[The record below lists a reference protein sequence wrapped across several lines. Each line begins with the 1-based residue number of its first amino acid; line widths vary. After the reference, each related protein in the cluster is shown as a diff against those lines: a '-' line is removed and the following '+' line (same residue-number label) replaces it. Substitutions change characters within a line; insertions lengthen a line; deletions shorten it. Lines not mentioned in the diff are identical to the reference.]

1 MIRKEDTNFS
11 NGKILICFI
20 CHSIGHFAKHCKN
33 STCRSSQETQKKVWK
48 MKTKEQRNK
57 KPVSRVPL
65 GKIWR
70 IKEDSKDIEEINI
83 SNIDEVSKDDD
94 EHNYTIDKKGIH
106 YKEKQDG
113 DVKGYTDKN
122 EGDEEGCSD
131 DCGFLS

>member
-1 MIRKEDTNFS
+1 MSQYWTLS
-11 NGKILICFI
+11 
-20 CHSIGHFAKHCKN
+20 KN
-33 STCRSSQETQKKVWK
+33 LQESSTCSSSQKNQRKVWK

-70 IKEDSKDIEEINI
+70 RKEDSKDIEEINI
-83 SNIDEVSKDDD
+83 SNISEVSKDDD
-94 EHNYTIDKKGIH
+94 EHNYAIDIYGIH

-122 EGDEEGCSD
+122 EEEGCSD
-131 DCGFLS
+131 DCEILS